1 MSNRKSEGNLIE
13 RMLSI
18 LSLYE
23 SDSEQLEAKS
33 PSDEYNSEIALQI
46 QDFIDKIPGGFLIY
60 KADGDEEIIYANKA
74 LIKIYKCDSLAE
86 FRKLTG
92 NSFKGMVHPDDLE
105 AVEKS
110 INEQIANSIDDL
122 DYVEY
127 RITDKNGVVRWVE
140 DYGHF
145 VRTETAGNLYYV
157 FIGDA
162 TEKITRRMSETAA
175 LLNEKL
181 EKERKLKNIIKEY
194 DKERKLITQEH
205 LQRLEVIE
213 GLSVNYDSILY
224 ADLNENKILPYRLS
238 TRLERQFEKKLQV
251 RDFNWFVS
259 DYVSVWVHPEDRAL
273 VSEMTSSRSIREKLA
288 ENPTYYLNYRCIQNG
303 EVQYIQ
309 LRLVNV
315 GSSENISQI
324 VMGYR
329 NIDEEILQQIKQKQF
344 LEDALN
350 NAKLAFK
357 AKNAFLSNMSHDMRT
372 PLNAIFGYTSLAQK
386 NANDSH
392 IVKEYLN
399 KIDIASNQILDLI
412 NKVLEIT
419 YSESQDFHLNEK
431 ECNVAEVL
439 RETIDSISAQA
450 NQKNIS
456 ISVSRQIEH
465 ADVYADKD
473 KLLQLLS
480 HIANNAVKYT
490 KKHGEVRFFV
500 SEQQKPNSEFA
511 TYKFTVEDNGIGIGK
526 KSLKRIFEPFEREY
540 NTTLCGVYGSG
551 LGLTIAKHIAEM
563 MGGTIKAQSTV
574 GKGSVFTVTVSFRLQ
589 QKTKAAKE
597 CENSTDELRGKTI
610 LLVEDNE
617 INLEIET
624 DILQDMGF
632 CVDTAENGQIAVDK
646 VAASRVGDYDLIL
659 MDIQMPVMDGLQAT
673 ANIRKLQ
680 NPSLARIPIIALSAN
695 AFESDKRTSMEIGM
709 DAHLTKPLNVEEFIT
724 SATTIFRE
732 RKSTP

>member
-33 PSDEYNSEIALQI
+33 PSDGYNSEIALQI